1 MPGVAPL
8 TSSLHD
14 ELPIS
19 GLPAAMAA
27 NVGFQLARLGAEV
40 AERFV
45 GALEPLGIRPR
56 HYAVLS
62 LIDETDEELSQRTVG
77 GCLAIDKSAMVT
89 VIDELEAG
97 DLVRRQRS
105 ESDRRRNVLE
115 LTAHGRRTLADARAL
130 ADESERELL
139 RTLDADQDA
148 ALRAALEQ
156 LLAAVIGR

>member
-1 MPGVAPL
+1 MAP
-8 TSSLHD
+8 
-14 ELPIS
+14 
-19 GLPAAMAA
+19 

-115 LTAHGRRTLADARAL
+115 LTTHGRRTLADARAV

>member
-1 MPGVAPL
+1 MAP
-8 TSSLHD
+8 
-14 ELPIS
+14 
-19 GLPAAMAA
+19 

-115 LTAHGRRTLADARAL
+115 LTAHGRRTLADARAV

-139 RTLDADQDA
+139 RTLDADQGA

>member
-19 GLPAAMAA
+19 GLPTAMAP

-115 LTAHGRRTLADARAL
+115 LTAHGRRTLADARAV

-139 RTLDADQDA
+139 RTLDADQGA